1 MNKKRRF
8 AKTYISAMKTRSL
21 ASLLAFSVSFCALAQ
36 FEINHHDQLLLG
48 TKTIDISSVP
58 DAQLDTIT
66 KIKIR
71 GPYGEY
77 AAGARIAFGD
87 AASLYTLNVMAG
99 EAGDTDTDR
108 LWLHGKHGTCLT
120 TGPEAMDT
128 IFAYDDHK
136 SLNLNFNHKIIAPAY
151 LTKAVNI
158 IPRPKKADAQQDEM
172 PDVVALLNTLQAF
185 RHTQPATASHAP
197 AKAAAKGF
205 LQKAAE
211 DAAFYAA
218 LRDEAATTN
227 EVYALRLDGLK
238 EAFPALVST
247 DKAGESYIDYVG
259 MIPLLVEAIN
269 TLSAEIAELRA
280 DAGLEPTRTRAAQA
294 GINNAEA
301 ENPYLGQNTPNP
313 CTGVSSIDY
322 RLPKGASEACIYV
335 YDLQGLQIKSYRLDT
350 RLLDGTISVSADEYN
365 AGMYIYT
372 LIADGCELGTR
383 RMIITR

>member
-1 MNKKRRF
+1 MNKKRKF

-36 FEINHHDQLLLG
+36 LEINHHDQLLLG

-128 IFAYDDHK
+128 IFTYDDHK

-158 IPRPKKADAQQDEM
+158 ITRPKKADAQQDEM

-197 AKAAAKGF
+197 AKAAASE
-205 LQKAAE
+205 QA
-211 DAAFYAA
+211 
-218 LRDEAATTN
+218 
-227 EVYALRLDGLK
+227 
-238 EAFPALVST
+238 ST
-247 DKAGESYIDYVG
+247 
-259 MIPLLVEAIN
+259 
-269 TLSAEIAELRA
+269 
-280 DAGLEPTRTRAAQA
+280 
-294 GINNAEA
+294 
-301 ENPYLGQNTPNP
+301 
-313 CTGVSSIDY
+313 
-322 RLPKGASEACIYV
+322 
-335 YDLQGLQIKSYRLDT
+335 
-350 RLLDGTISVSADEYN
+350 
-365 AGMYIYT
+365 
-372 LIADGCELGTR
+372 
-383 RMIITR
+383 

>member
-1 MNKKRRF
+1 
-8 AKTYISAMKTRSL
+8 MKTRSL

-36 FEINHHDQLLLG
+36 LEINHHDQLLLG

-158 IPRPKKADAQQDEM
+158 ITRPKKADAQQDEM

-205 LQKAAE
+205 LQKDAE

-238 EAFPALVST
+238 EAFRPWCPP
-247 DKAGESYIDYVG
+247 IR
-259 MIPLLVEAIN
+259 
-269 TLSAEIAELRA
+269 RA
-280 DAGLEPTRTRAAQA
+280 NRT
-294 GINNAEA
+294 
-301 ENPYLGQNTPNP
+301 
-313 CTGVSSIDY
+313 
-322 RLPKGASEACIYV
+322 
-335 YDLQGLQIKSYRLDT
+335 
-350 RLLDGTISVSADEYN
+350 
-365 AGMYIYT
+365 
-372 LIADGCELGTR
+372 
-383 RMIITR
+383 

>member
-1 MNKKRRF
+1 
-8 AKTYISAMKTRSL
+8 MKTRSL

-36 FEINHHDQLLLG
+36 LEINHHDQLLLG

-128 IFAYDDHK
+128 IFTYDDHK
-136 SLNLNFNHKIIAPAY
+136 SLNVDFNHKIIAPAY

-205 LQKAAE
+205 LQKDAE
-211 DAAFYAA
+211 DAAFYAS

-280 DAGLEPTRTRAAQA
+280 DAGLEPSRTRAAQA
-294 GINNAEA
+294 GIDNAEA
-301 ENPYLGQNTPNP
+301 ESPYLGQNTPNP